1 MEKEHQ
7 ILSYLQSAEAI
18 NQRQIANGTG
28 LSLGSVNILLK
39 KLVKK
44 GLVKIER
51 LNARSL
57 RYILTPHG
65 LAEKSKLTYRY
76 IKHSYAQ
83 ITNLTIAVE
92 KVIQK
97 IERSNERC
105 QKDDSNFTGAQRRS
119 NGKTMEPSPWL
130 SGASNNIYLYGPQ
143 NEVLEV
149 LSLVLGKAKINHTY
163 ITADHQFPAP
173 SSQVVIIVW
182 DQTDEDKLSK
192 SFRTV
197 NILKELNQSPGLR
210 Y

>member
-7 ILSYLQSAEAI
+7 ILTYLQDAE
-18 NQRQIANGTG
+18 NTTQRQIATRTG

-39 KLVKK
+39 KMVKK

-51 LNARSL
+51 LNTRSL
-57 RYILTPHG
+57 RYILTPQG

-97 IERSNERC
+97 I
-105 QKDDSNFTGAQRRS
+105 QRS
-119 NGKTMEPSPWL
+119 NGL
-130 SGASNNIYLYGPQ
+130 CQGVSNNIFLYGLQ

-149 LSLVLGKAKINHTY
+149 LNMVLDRGHINYTY
-163 ITADHQFPAP
+163 IIADQQLPAP
-173 SSQVVIIVW
+173 SSQTVIIVW
-182 DQTDEDKLSK
+182 DQTDEAKLSK
-192 SFRTV
+192 TYRTV
-197 NILKELNQSPGLR
+197 NILKELN
-210 Y
+210 